1 VLADGTYATQSAV
14 EVAAPSA
21 ASALGSPNTPN
32 LRTLLLVS
40 QEVDRGSH
48 HSDGNHPQRVNQQ

>member
-32 LRTLLLVS
+32 LRTLLLVREGAWQTS
-40 QEVDRGSH
+40 AWICYCVC
-48 HSDGNHPQRVNQQ
+48 